1 MQHYSV
7 ELLPAAWLDLDE
19 IFDYILLYNANAAVR
34 TYNKIFKRLK
44 SLEET
49 PLSYPK
55 ARNEQLRLQDY
66 RVLICGKY
74 LCFFRVIGQKV
85 FVYHIVHGAR
95 NYPILFD
102 GDDTIDN

>member
-19 IFDYILLYNANAAVR
+19 IFDYILLYNANAAVK
-34 TYNKIFKRLK
+34 TYNKIFERLR
-44 SLEET
+44 SLENH

-55 ARNEQLRLQDY
+55 ARDEQLRLQDY
-66 RVLICGKY
+66 HVLICENY

-85 FVYHIVHGAR
+85 FIYHIVHGAR
-95 NYPILFD
+95 NYPVLF
-102 GDDTIDN
+102 GDND